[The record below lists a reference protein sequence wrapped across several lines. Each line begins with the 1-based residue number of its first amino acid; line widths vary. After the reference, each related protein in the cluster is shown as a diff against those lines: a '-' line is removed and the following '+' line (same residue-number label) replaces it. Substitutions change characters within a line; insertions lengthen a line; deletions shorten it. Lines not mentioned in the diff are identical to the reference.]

1 MSAWYVFATI
11 GLYPLVPSTG
21 TYVLVPPSV
30 RRTVLRQPGGAPTV
44 IEVADGSTG
53 AYVASV
59 TVDGSPWTSV
69 SIPHEVVVAAS
80 RIVFTLSEEPTGW
93 ASDTRPVSAS
103 EVHGYRDVPVD
114 LLPVGASPLT
124 DDTGRTVRV
133 LSPGETLSVPTPGAD
148 ASLVT
153 VTVAEP
159 GTYSWRTTLG
169 TGSRSCRTRSS
180 STRGR
185 PGCSGPW
192 RGGTCS
198 RSPRMSSIPLTQLE
212 LIAAD
217 GQR

>member
-1 MSAWYVFATI
+1 M
-11 GLYPLVPSTG
+11 GRGPS
-21 TYVLVPPSV
+21 
-30 RRTVLRQPGGAPTV
+30 TV

-124 DDTGRTVRV
+124 DDTGRTVHL
-133 LSPGETLSVPTPGAD
+133 LSPGETLTVSTPGAD

-169 TGSRSCRTRSS
+169 DRESVVQHAVFEHAGQTRVFRSVA
-180 STRGR
+180 RGDVF
-185 PGCSGPW
+185 SF
-192 RGGTCS
+192 TA
-198 RSPRMSSIPLTQLE
+198 MSSIPLTQLE